1 MDNSKRDQ
9 IFINV
14 CQLIANNLHNL
25 HPDAIDGGVFV
36 RLARNPETNSL
47 QLTSLNV
54 YRSGNSTDSTITQ
67 SWQITDRQI
76 YQGFSDLWLASDR
89 SWFNAMFCIKLT
101 TGQITSKFIPK
112 AEQIVPWIYQD
123 PTEPSAAPMFD
134 YLTIKRPYLD
144 TIKQLTQQRQ
154 Q

>member
-25 HPDAIDGGVFV
+25 HPDATDGGVFV

-54 YRSGNSTDSTITQ
+54 YRSNNNTDDFVTL

-89 SWFNAMFCIKLT
+89 SWFNAMFCINLA
-101 TGQITSKFIPK
+101 TGQTTSKFIPK
-112 AEQIVPWIYQD
+112 TEQDVPWIYQD

-134 YLTIKRPYLD
+134 YLTIKHPYLEA
-144 TIKQLTQQRQ
+144 IKQLAK
-154 Q
+154 

>member
-14 CQLIANNLHNL
+14 CQLIANNLHSL
-25 HPDAIDGGVFV
+25 HPDATDGGVFV

-47 QLTSLNV
+47 QLTSLNI
-54 YRSGNSTDSTITQ
+54 YRSSNNTDDFITL

-89 SWFNAMFCIKLT
+89 SWFNAMFCINLA
-101 TGQITSKFIPK
+101 TGQITSKFVPK
-112 AEQIVPWIYQD
+112 TEQEVPWIYQD

-134 YLTIKRPYLD
+134 YLTIKHPYLEA
-144 TIKQLTQQRQ
+144 IKQLTQQHQ
-154 Q
+154 